1 MNNMSLEQVPQDDCR
16 SFLSFENFPETHHPE
31 IKEIFDQLMVIDS
44 VSRLS
49 TQSVSTLNE
58 QLRMSKLFL
67 NMVIHDLKNPTSS
80 IKIGLEDT
88 IFEIK
93 DIEKIFQD
101 QEKFIAATS
110 DFNSKIKGNIKKFR

>member
-44 VSRLS
+44 VSKLS